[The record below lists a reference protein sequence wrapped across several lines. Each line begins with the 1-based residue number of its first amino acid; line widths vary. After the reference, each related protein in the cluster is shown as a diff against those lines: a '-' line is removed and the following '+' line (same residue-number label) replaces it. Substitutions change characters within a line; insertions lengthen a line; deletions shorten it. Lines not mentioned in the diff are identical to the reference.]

1 VTAMAPM
8 SDAEKAETRKWLD
21 SALETMEAMESE
33 LYREKRK
40 AGLVQM
46 KRADDF
52 WTGLCLSSFLV
63 PAAPRKRF
71 PPTD

>member
-1 VTAMAPM
+1 M